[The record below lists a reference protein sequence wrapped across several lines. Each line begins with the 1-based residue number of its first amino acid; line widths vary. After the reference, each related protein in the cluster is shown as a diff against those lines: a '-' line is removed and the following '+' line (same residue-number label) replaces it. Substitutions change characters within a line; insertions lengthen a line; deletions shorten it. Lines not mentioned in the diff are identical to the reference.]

1 MSLPEDS
8 SFFLLLFS
16 LCLLL
21 VITLLFELQ
30 GEDNDSVMKS
40 SLKIPENRNDSQLIG
55 NLKLLIRFLVKFV
68 VEWCIW

>member
-1 MSLPEDS
+1 MSLPGDS

-16 LCLLL
+16 LYLLL

-40 SLKIPENRNDSQLIG
+40 SLKISENRNDSQLIG
-55 NLKLLIRFLVKFV
+55 KLKLLIRFLVKFV
-68 VEWCIW
+68 VEWCI